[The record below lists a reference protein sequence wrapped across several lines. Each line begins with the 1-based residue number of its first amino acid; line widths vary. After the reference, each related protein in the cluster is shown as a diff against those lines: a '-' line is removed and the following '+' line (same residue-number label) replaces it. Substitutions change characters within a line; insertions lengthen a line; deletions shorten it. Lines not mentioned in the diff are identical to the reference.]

1 MYVLGVVQR
10 SDSVL
15 WGNKTVAVTDM
26 LVVNLMVTVCCLI
39 EFLQM
44 GQIIQWLDE
53 MILVVF
59 SNLNDSVIL

>member
-1 MYVLGVVQR
+1 MYVLEVVQR

-15 WGNKTVAVTDM
+15 WDDKTVAVTDM

>member
-1 MYVLGVVQR
+1 MYVLEVVQR

-15 WGNKTVAVTDM
+15 WDNKTVAVTDM

>member
-1 MYVLGVVQR
+1 MYVLAVVQR

>member
-26 LVVNLMVTVCCLI
+26 LVVNLMVTVCYLI

-44 GQIIQWLDE
+44 GQIIQCLDE

>member
-26 LVVNLMVTVCCLI
+26 LVVNLMVTVCYLI